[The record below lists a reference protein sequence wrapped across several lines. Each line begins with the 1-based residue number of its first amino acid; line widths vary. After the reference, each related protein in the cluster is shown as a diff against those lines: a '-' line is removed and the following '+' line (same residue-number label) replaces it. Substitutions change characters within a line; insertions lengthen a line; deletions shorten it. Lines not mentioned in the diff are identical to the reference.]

1 MQVIPMPRL
10 LFVVPC
16 YNEALVLKDT
26 VAKLLA
32 ELDNLSSSKL
42 CSNDDSGILL
52 VDDGSKDTTWRL
64 IQSLSIASSRV
75 NGLRLSRNKGHQTA
89 LLAGL
94 ETALRRSDLTISVD
108 ADLQDDIAVCGDMLR
123 LYQDGFQ
130 IVYGVRN
137 DRSSD
142 SASKK
147 IFANSFYA
155 LMRRMG
161 VDIIPGHADFRMIST
176 SVLHELMRYEER
188 ALFLRGI
195 VPQLGYKTASV
206 YYSRKRRLAGET
218 KYPFRKSMS
227 LAVDG
232 ILSLSNKPLRLITY
246 LGLLLAAFSVIGV
259 LIIIATYFAG
269 GTIQGWP
276 SLMVAMAVLGGA
288 QMLSLGIIGEYLGRM
303 YKEVKRRPYYHTE
316 EKIGDLFNR

>member
-1 MQVIPMPRL
+1 MQIIPMPRL

-16 YNEALVLKDT
+16 YNEALVLSDT

-32 ELDNLSSSKL
+32 EIDNLSALGL
-42 CSNDDSGILL
+42 CSVVHSGILL
-52 VDDGSKDTTWRL
+52 IDDGSKDPTWRL
-64 IQSLSIASSRV
+64 IQSHSSSSARV
-75 NGLRLSRNKGHQTA
+75 SGLRLSRNKGHQTA

-94 ETALRRSDLTISVD
+94 ETALRYSDVTISVD
-108 ADLQDDIAVCGDMLR
+108 ADLQDDISVCSDMLR

-142 SASKK
+142 STSKK
-147 IFANSFYA
+147 MFANSFYS

-176 SVLHELMRYEER
+176 FVLQELMRYEER

-206 YYSRKRRLAGET
+206 YYSRKKRLAGET

-246 LGLLLAAFSVIGV
+246 LGLLLSAFSVIGV
-259 LIIIATYFAG
+259 LAIFAIYFAG

-276 SLMVAMAVLGGA
+276 SLMVAMVVLGGA

-316 EKIGDLFNR
+316 DKTGDLFNG